1 MLEELVVVGEGGEGL
16 CGAEVG
22 VEHHEL
28 GVLTCDQ
35 E

>member
-1 MLEELVVVGEGGEGL
+1 MVMGEGGEGL

-28 GVLTCDQ
+28 GVLACDQ